1 MNPTTEQLASALS
14 RQSQTQLALFTSL
27 AGTLLASAGK
37 IATLNLQATRTGIDA
52 LFRPWYRMM
61 SVPGQAPATTSDKPQ
76 GDFGL
81 GYLMQL
87 GGIAS
92 AAQREAAEAAEIQL
106 NQASRQMVALLD
118 ELGRHA
124 PAGSDAALA
133 LMKAAIDNTSS
144 GFSQLNKSTRVA
156 IDALHPAANAYAM
169 TAMRPS
175 LRPAARTGR

>member
-1 MNPTTEQLASALS
+1 MIPSIEQLATALGQ
-14 RQSQTQLALFTSL
+14 QSQTQLALATSL
-27 AGTLLASAGK
+27 AGTLFASTGQ
-37 IATLNLQATRTGIDA
+37 IAKLNLQATRTGIDA
-52 LFRPWYRMM
+52 MFRPWYRMM
-61 SVPGQAPATTSDKPQ
+61 SAPGQAPVMASDKPQ

-106 NQASRQMVALLD
+106 NRASRQLVALLD
-118 ELGRHA
+118 QLGRHA
-124 PAGSDAALA
+124 PAGSDTALA

-156 IDALHPAANAYAM
+156 IDALSPAAAAA
-169 TAMRPS
+169 TAMRPA
-175 LRPAARTGR
+175 LRPASRMSR

>member
-1 MNPTTEQLASALS
+1 MNPTTEPLATALS
-14 RQSQTQLALFTSL
+14 RQSQTQLALLTSL

-52 LFRPWYRMM
+52 LFGQWYRMM
-61 SVPGQAPATTSDKPQ
+61 SAPGQVPATTRDKVP

-81 GYLMQL
+81 EYLMQL

-92 AAQREAAEAAEIQL
+92 AAQRQAAEAAEIQL

-118 ELGRHA
+118 EFGRHA
-124 PAGSDAALA
+124 PVGSDAALA

-156 IDALHPAANAYAM
+156 IDALRPAATAYAP
-169 TAMRPS
+169 TALRQA